1 MILPSGHSDWVP
13 RADNKFKVVCF
24 NLRSH
29 LRTLKIVARFLAP
42 ILARA
47 SWATFPIILSCRW
60 KTNGPSS
67 RNRKV
72 NMEFISTQTRRYCY
86 LLLLLLL
93 TQPYLYFGITL
104 LYLRICNISST
115 SIDHEHLICHRGPH
129 DYSSGTLF
137 ICNVTVVSCF
147 CYDEIFNRF
156 TCLAEYKIVKQEV
169 SRTK

>member
-47 SWATFPIILSCRW
+47 SWATFP
-60 KTNGPSS
+60 NGPSS

-129 DYSSGTLF
+129 D
-137 ICNVTVVSCF
+137 
-147 CYDEIFNRF
+147 
-156 TCLAEYKIVKQEV
+156 
-169 SRTK
+169 